1 MQVIIWRVVRA
12 GRRSTIGNRVML
24 SKVSE
29 GSNPLLSAKK
39 DGFCRLFSLQGIRT
53 RRERSGRKQSG
64 GLFSPTWQRAKRGDR
79 ADRLG
84 KIPCSPPKKTVFT
97 VFFLCINKNGLNT
110 SARFGILY
118 MKAFVQRFVI
128 TENK

>member
-39 DGFCRLFSLQGIRT
+39 DGFYRLF
-53 RRERSGRKQSG
+53 
-64 GLFSPTWQRAKRGDR
+64 LF
-79 ADRLG
+79 
-84 KIPCSPPKKTVFT
+84 
-97 VFFLCINKNGLNT
+97 INKNGLNT
-110 SARFGILY
+110 SARFVVLY
-118 MKAFVQRFVI
+118 MKAFVQ
-128 TENK
+128 

>member
-39 DGFCRLFSLQGIRT
+39 RRFLPSFFFT
-53 RRERSGRKQSG
+53 RDSNKEG
-64 GLFSPTWQRAKRGDR
+64 AKR
-79 ADRLG
+79 
-84 KIPCSPPKKTVFT
+84 KKTVRWT
-97 VFFLCINKNGLNT
+97 VFADVAT
-110 SARFGILY
+110 SEAR
-118 MKAFVQRFVI
+118 R
-128 TENK
+128 

>member
-39 DGFCRLFSLQGIRT
+39 KT
-53 RRERSGRKQSG
+53 V
-64 GLFSPTWQRAKRGDR
+64 
-79 ADRLG
+79 
-84 KIPCSPPKKTVFT
+84 KTVF
-97 VFFLCINKNGLNT
+97 VFFTRDSNKEGAKRKKTIRWIVFADVAT
-110 SARFGILY
+110 SEAR
-118 MKAFVQRFVI
+118 R
-128 TENK
+128 